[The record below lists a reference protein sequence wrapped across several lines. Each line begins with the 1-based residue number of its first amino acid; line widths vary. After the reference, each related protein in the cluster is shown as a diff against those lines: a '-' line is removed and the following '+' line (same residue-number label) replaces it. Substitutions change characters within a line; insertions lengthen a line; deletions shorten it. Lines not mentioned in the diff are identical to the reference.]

1 MAKQLLINSVK
12 INSSNNISLP
22 YKEFSKGFNIICGS
36 NEAGKSSMMN
46 FLKECFHNPAGLLG
60 DIELLAD
67 DTKYQIKVEGT
78 HRTVSKRLK
87 LLAPVDK
94 TLEDIIPKIDESFYK
109 RAFTINLDDVKNID
123 IKLFDIIQDH
133 NANKI
138 RLSKNK
144 LDTETKAFLTE
155 GGKAAKDFTQIV
167 NGIKKLDKTISELIQ
182 KEKDYNNISN
192 SLKSTE
198 LDITELIKKIN
209 NKKQVQQNEEII
221 ANIETIKTKIASLVP
236 NFNQKLSDNKQ
247 LFYDI
252 NNRTALIIKNIEEL
266 NELNSSTLNT
276 KIEELIANI
285 ERDYNLKLDS
295 TSIKN
300 IDISREFETQ
310 LRSLQAELNN
320 QELLIKE
327 LVNKKDLTIKAL
339 DTYEQELADLKDEMD
354 NIAISNHLKFKEGL
368 QELRD
373 AISSL
378 ADITSTVPAKN
389 TKFANIIYAIA
400 SIILIGSGIYLHNT
414 QGIIMGAIGT
424 LIIIPTI
431 KEILTP
437 HHSNDSEKIYN
448 YIKKEIFPKLNRE
461 ETCLQTV
468 SALSS
473 IANIEDAKLKDYE
486 RALKEWEK
494 KVSEQK
500 DVKLEKTELEN
511 SIDLATETLTSINSK
526 IKSLATIQ
534 DLTFSID
541 IIFELINDIK
551 EARELITKFNI
562 EQERKQLLKQEVDI
576 FIKQFY
582 EFLESVSLDTS
593 ININSLANN
602 VQTILSAIENNEKL
616 KHEIE
621 TLSKDLLNLE
631 SKLNNTKIEDLSPE
645 QTLQELEVELN
656 NLNINL
662 GSIKEKKKDLEDFE
676 GIIAIQ
682 NEKNVLKT
690 QLQNIIKETFKKK
703 LAINIIKH
711 AEKEIRQTEPNL
723 VNAEHLLKLLTNSKY
738 ISADYATRTIC
749 SANGESKTENELSR
763 GTREQLY
770 LAFRLGYAQNY
781 GSDGTNYRLPLI
793 IDDAFVNFD
802 KERLTNAL
810 KALKEFAKTNQVLF
824 FTCHKDYITSLI
836 NTQDVN
842 IIEL

>member
-1 MAKQLLINSVK
+1 
-12 INSSNNISLP
+12 
-22 YKEFSKGFNIICGS
+22 
-36 NEAGKSSMMN
+36 
-46 FLKECFHNPAGLLG
+46 
-60 DIELLAD
+60 
-67 DTKYQIKVEGT
+67 
-78 HRTVSKRLK
+78 
-87 LLAPVDK
+87 
-94 TLEDIIPKIDESFYK
+94 
-109 RAFTINLDDVKNID
+109 
-123 IKLFDIIQDH
+123 
-133 NANKI
+133 
-138 RLSKNK
+138 
-144 LDTETKAFLTE
+144 
-155 GGKAAKDFTQIV
+155 
-167 NGIKKLDKTISELIQ
+167 
-182 KEKDYNNISN
+182 
-192 SLKSTE
+192 
-198 LDITELIKKIN
+198 
-209 NKKQVQQNEEII
+209 
-221 ANIETIKTKIASLVP
+221 
-236 NFNQKLSDNKQ
+236 
-247 LFYDI
+247 
-252 NNRTALIIKNIEEL
+252 
-266 NELNSSTLNT
+266 
-276 KIEELIANI
+276 
-285 ERDYNLKLDS
+285 
-295 TSIKN
+295 
-300 IDISREFETQ
+300 
-310 LRSLQAELNN
+310 
-320 QELLIKE
+320 
-327 LVNKKDLTIKAL
+327 
-339 DTYEQELADLKDEMD
+339 MD

-414 QGIIMGAIGT
+414 QGIIMGAIGA

-749 SANGESKTENELSR
+749 SANGELKTENELSR